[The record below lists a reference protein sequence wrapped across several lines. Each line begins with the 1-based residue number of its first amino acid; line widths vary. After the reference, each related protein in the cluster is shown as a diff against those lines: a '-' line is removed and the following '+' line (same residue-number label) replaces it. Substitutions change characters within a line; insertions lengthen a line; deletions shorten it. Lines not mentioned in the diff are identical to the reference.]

1 LYSNLLEEQVDEL
14 SDENEKLRA
23 RLAKLQAERPGSTST
38 DLDPPADV
46 LPSDAPEPKLP
57 ELDHQYFRKVVN
69 NLESHKFTLLSKEME
84 LERYQQGLT
93 DSDNPV
99 EEQPELREK
108 LIRNL
113 GNLILVQAETASIKR
128 MIENLRL
135 EKVNMSKERDT
146 ITREVDARMAV
157 KQINGVGGE
166 GAGVDNVEQALLE
179 VRGWVD
185 ETIAKWEHVSIPSFL
200 LASNADGK
208 EPPAEMEENPDNQI
222 TA

>member
-1 LYSNLLEEQVDEL
+1 MDEL

-23 RLAKLQAERPGSTST
+23 RLAKLQADRPGSTQTDVEPAST
-38 DLDPPADV
+38 L
-46 LPSDAPEPKLP
+46 LPSDTPEPKLP

-69 NLESHKFTLLSKEME
+69 NLEAHKFTLLSKEME
-84 LERYQQGLT
+84 LERFRQGFT
-93 DSDNPV
+93 DSDTPV
-99 EEQPELREK
+99 EEQPELRER
-108 LIRNL
+108 LIRTM

-185 ETIAKWEHVSIPSFL
+185 ETIAKWEHVSIPFIL
-200 LASNADGK
+200 LNV
-208 EPPAEMEENPDNQI
+208 EC
-222 TA
+222 

>member
-1 LYSNLLEEQVDEL
+1 
-14 SDENEKLRA
+14 
-23 RLAKLQAERPGSTST
+23 
-38 DLDPPADV
+38 
-46 LPSDAPEPKLP
+46 
-57 ELDHQYFRKVVN
+57 
-69 NLESHKFTLLSKEME
+69 
-84 LERYQQGLT
+84 LERFRQGLT
-93 DSDNPV
+93 DSDTPL
-99 EEQPELREK
+99 EEQPELRER
-108 LIRNL
+108 LIRNM
-113 GNLILVQAETASIKR
+113 GSLILVQAETASIRR

-185 ETIAKWEHVSIPSFL
+185 ETIAKWDQVSIL
-200 LASNADGK
+200 DIHHRLYADGQ
-208 EPPAEMEENPDNQI
+208 EPPAEMEENIDNQI

>member
-1 LYSNLLEEQVDEL
+1 MQ
-14 SDENEKLRA
+14 
-23 RLAKLQAERPGSTST
+23 
-38 DLDPPADV
+38 
-46 LPSDAPEPKLP
+46 
-57 ELDHQYFRKVVN
+57 
-69 NLESHKFTLLSKEME
+69 

-99 EEQPELREK
+99 EEQPELRER

-128 MIENLRL
+128 M
-135 EKVNMSKERDT
+135 

-185 ETIAKWEHVSIPSFL
+185 ETIAKWEHVSIPSIL
-200 LASNADGK
+200 LASNADK
-208 EPPAEMEENPDNQI
+208 QEPPAEMEENPKHQI
-222 TA
+222 TV